1 MHINNAVCILDAVFS
16 KKNFKWMEFNYH
28 PHYLP
33 QCTFCLLRKMTFSEK
48 KKNPERLN
56 EIKTWIFI
64 QARFPPIL
72 ASYNG
77 TWFTAMIKNLISD
90 LR

>member
-1 MHINNAVCILDAVFS
+1 MHINNAVCILELYIKWTEFIIPITYLSAPFVCSARWPFL
-16 KKNFKWMEFNYH
+16 KKI
-28 PHYLP
+28 
-33 QCTFCLLRKMTFSEK
+33 
-48 KKNPERLN
+48 KNPERLN

>member
-1 MHINNAVCILDAVFS
+1 MHINNAVCILEIYQV
-16 KKNFKWMEFNYH
+16 NGVYH
-28 PHYLP
+28 THYLP

-48 KKNPERLN
+48 KKKPRK
-56 EIKTWIFI
+56 IKWNQNLIFI

-72 ASYNG
+72 ASYHG